1 MNCQL
6 IAGEALGLTGNPTGL
21 MTADLVFK
29 ARSARASS
37 PMNLLGPSD
46 RKPSLGSLLEVVHL
60 GSFRSFTATIMN
72 DRNGLKADLASLAEP
87 PQTRPPA
94 ATMVC
99 VRPHEVRRAE

>member
-60 GSFRSFTATIMN
+60 GSERTFAAIGIQGQPSAQSATISAM
-72 DRNGLKADLASLAEP
+72 L
-87 PQTRPPA
+87 TFA
-94 ATMVC
+94 AQYA
-99 VRPHEVRRAE
+99 REGGG